1 MREHYD
7 IETVEQMRAM
17 ADLLRIRIIDLLRQR
32 AMTVTQ
38 LGEVLGLTPA
48 KVHYHVRELER
59 VGLLELVETR
69 EKGGILEKYY
79 QPIAYEISV
88 NRVLLS
94 ASRDESQAM
103 LRALFDQLADGYL
116 SAFRRAV
123 ENQDVTQA
131 DRMVLFLSH
140 LSMTGDEQRQ
150 LFAQI
155 DELLKPFEQKREGE
169 DIREVV
175 FSTFVYPP
183 GVGQGE
189 ARADLAAPQINWSV
203 GAVSYSRQDLLKAR
217 AAGTRLRISVVGV
230 CHFASDIDAALVEQ
244 TVESFK
250 LVGKLTASPEV
261 KRVLRHKEEQA

>member
-1 MREHYD
+1 MRERYE

-17 ADLLRIRIIDLLRQR
+17 ADLLRIRIVDSLKKR

-38 LGEVLGLTPA
+38 LGEELGLAPA

-88 NRVLLS
+88 NRMLLS
-94 ASRDESQAM
+94 VSRDESQAM
-103 LRALFDQLADGYL
+103 LRALFDQLSDGYL

-131 DRMVLFLSH
+131 DCMVLLLSH
-140 LSMTGDEQRQ
+140 LSMTDDEQHQ
-150 LFAQI
+150 LLAQI
-155 DELLKPFEQKREGE
+155 DKLIKPFEQKRAGE

-183 GVGQGE
+183 GVSQSE

-203 GAVSYSRQDLLKAR
+203 GMVSYSRQDLLEAR
-217 AAGTRLRISVVGV
+217 ATGARLRISVVGV
-230 CHFASDIDAALVEQ
+230 CHFASDIAAELVEQ

-250 LVGKLTASPEV
+250 LVGKLAASPEV
-261 KRVLRHKEEQA
+261 KRVLKHKEEQV